1 MLDYTTIII
10 YPPIFVF
17 FLVSCSTILLIKPSA
32 LFVVSADCLR
42 HWRLRTCSVIAGGN
56 VLPSVCLPLPT
67 SASTAR
73 STRLRSFR
81 KLGLISVEQRI
92 PSPIVDAV
100 GRCHLW
106 HVSHLLKACCLG
118 RTASC
123 CCSGGAAQ
131 RGWRRHSISQRNRT
145 PYRALHPPTRTY
157 RRHCILLS
165 AGGNSLSSSCLLMY
179 AAAASC
185 TLLLMSASHSSFPL

>member
-1 MLDYTTIII
+1 MFQPPLLLSSFAPRRTIRLIR
-10 YPPIFVF
+10 PRTL
-17 FLVSCSTILLIKPSA
+17 LV
-32 LFVVSADCLR
+32 VVADCLR
-42 HWRLRTCSVIAGGN
+42 QWRLRTCSVITGGK
-56 VLPSVCLPLPT
+56 VLPCVLLSPLA
-67 SASTAR
+67 SCSTAR
-73 STRLRSFR
+73 RTRLRSFR

-145 PYRALHPPTRTY
+145 PYRALHSPIRLY
-157 RRHCILLS
+157 LRHCILLS

-185 TLLLMSASHSSFPL
+185 TLLLTSASHSSFPL